1 MRRGKVKR
9 IFIIAVILGLLSGGI
24 YYYIGH
30 KPNMQVMDFSEEL
43 YIIIEDILVD
53 YGEPA
58 IYDGKQLYI
67 SYDFLKKY
75 VDEDLFYDE
84 IEKTVIFTNENFVK
98 YYVLNDYH
106 GKINSKTYKIDT
118 PIIENNNKIYIPT
131 DLFKSDYSIEINHHR
146 NTNAI
151 VIDYTDMYYLTG
163 EVLSDEPIIRSDMD
177 IKAPILRSSIV
188 KGDLLNIY
196 GEYEKWLRVRT
207 GDGIV
212 GFIEK
217 KDIRINHTKDIYK
230 TELIIKNNSM
240 PGIQD
245 KINLTWDYT
254 YSKVK
259 NTDNIIPIEGL
270 TVISPTWFSI
280 LDIDRI
286 EDKGNREY
294 VRKYRE
300 MGYEIWPLLDNS
312 FSPELTHDILKSASS
327 RSKTIDDILS
337 LYLSYG
343 FDGINIDFENV
354 YFKDRDLLTQFVREL
369 YPVFKEHNMTVTMD
383 VTAISTSEN
392 WSLCYDRERLHKSLD
407 YMILMAYD
415 QHWASSPIAG
425 SVAEYTWVEEGI
437 KGILNQV
444 PNNKLILAVP
454 FFTRL
459 WTVEDDKVQSK
470 ALTMEGM
477 NNFIQDNS
485 IEVLWQEEIGQ
496 YYGAVKKEEKE
507 YKFWMEDEKS
517 LDYKISLVHKYNLP
531 GIASWRKGFESE
543 DIWSSI
549 SNSLN

>member
-1 MRRGKVKR
+1 MKR
-9 IFIIAVILGLLSGGI
+9 FFIIAVILGLLSGGT
-24 YYYIGH
+24 YYYIRH

-58 IYDGKQLYI
+58 IYDGKELYI

-75 VDEDLFYDE
+75 VDEDLFFDE
-84 IEKTVIFTNENFVK
+84 VEKTVVFTNENFVK
-98 YYVLNDYH
+98 YYVLNDYY

-118 PIIENNNKIYIPT
+118 PIIENDNKIYIPT
-131 DLFKSDYSIEINHHR
+131 DLFENDYNIEINHHR

-151 VIDYTDMYYLTG
+151 VIDYTDMYYLSG

-196 GEYEKWLRVRT
+196 GEYENWLRVRT
-207 GDGIV
+207 RDGIV

-230 TELIIKNNSM
+230 TELIIKNDSM
-240 PGIQD
+240 PNNQD

-254 YSKVK
+254 YSKVR

-294 VRKYRE
+294 VRKYKE

-312 FSPELTHDILKSASS
+312 FSPELTHNILKSASS
-327 RSKTIDDILS
+327 RSKIIDDILS

-354 YFKDRDLLTQFVREL
+354 YYKDRDLLTQFVREL
-369 YPVFKEHNMTVTMD
+369 YPVFKEYNMTVTMD

-415 QHWASSPIAG
+415 QHWAASPIAG
-425 SVAEYTWVEEGI
+425 SVAEYTWVEEGV
-437 KGILNQV
+437 KGLLNQV

-459 WTVEDDKVQSK
+459 WTIEADKVQSK
-470 ALTMEGM
+470 ALTMAGM

-485 IEVLWQEEIGQ
+485 IEVFWQEEIGQ
-496 YYGAVKKEEKE
+496 YYGSVKKEEKE
-507 YKFWMEDEKS
+507 YRFWVEDEKS

-543 DIWSSI
+543 EIWNSI